1 MLALVLCLFFMSPN
15 LSTVVRVFFFC
26 FGFFF
31 LQFWTFLG
39 AVNLCPLTK
48 CRNETSRTES
58 QPVGLVSMHTR
69 VYCVM
74 YLDFIPDS

>member
-15 LSTVVRVFFFC
+15 LSTVVGVF
-26 FGFFF
+26 FFF